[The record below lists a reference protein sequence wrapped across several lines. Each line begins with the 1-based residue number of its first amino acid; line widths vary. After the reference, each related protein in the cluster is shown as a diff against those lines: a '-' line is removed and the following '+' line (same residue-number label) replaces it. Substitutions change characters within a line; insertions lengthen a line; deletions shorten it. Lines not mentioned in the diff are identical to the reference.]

1 MQIKEAII
9 GQFGKLQNRNIS
21 FEPGINVIYGEN
33 EAGKTTLHDFLLGMF
48 FGMEKG
54 RGRGTLNSMYQKH
67 EPWHAPSYYSGALRF
82 LVDGKPFYLERNFY
96 YKDKKDILKNEADG
110 EELSVA
116 YGDLAMLLGGIDKET
131 FGNTYDIPQT
141 GAVTGK
147 ELADILAEYLS
158 NAAEGG
164 GANIQVQRAKAALAA
179 RKRELTQEVKTIH
192 ERKNEDI
199 RQLIVEKDL
208 LERDSRGLHANIADA
223 EREIDQLKR
232 VRVEEIGEKR
242 KRLSEQERHQ
252 TVRMERQ
259 DAAPERT
266 GAEKAGKSEWEKE
279 QPDRM
284 AGIGLCASALLVNT
298 AVHHVTSY
306 PSRLFFILQAVF
318 FAGMILCGLYVWI
331 SHVIEKAKKEAYLSA
346 QKNEMKAVTQET
358 YADAGLRQAERMLL
372 SLKESLSE
380 KETRRYNIMQD
391 LEAAKQPGGQ
401 EKELLEDI
409 HALELAAAEIDRLAK
424 EYYEDSL
431 DGLGSAVSKWMSQL
445 TAGKYDHAIV
455 KEDGKLLILADGK
468 EILPE
473 ALSHG
478 TLEQIYL
485 AFRLA
490 VGEIVTKEEP
500 MPVIFDEAFGMYDEK
515 RLMQT
520 LRALDCQIRKEQ
532 GRQILIFTCQKRE
545 MELLE
550 QSGITYHKIVL
561 E

>member
-67 EPWHAPSYYSGALRF
+67 EPWHAPSYYSGAVRF

-164 GANIQVQRAKAALAA
+164 GANIQVQRAKVALAA

-232 VRVEEIGEKR
+232 VRVE
-242 KRLSEQERHQ
+242 
-252 TVRMERQ
+252 
-259 DAAPERT
+259 
-266 GAEKAGKSEWEKE
+266 
-279 QPDRM
+279 
-284 AGIGLCASALLVNT
+284 
-298 AVHHVTSY
+298 
-306 PSRLFFILQAVF
+306 
-318 FAGMILCGLYVWI
+318 
-331 SHVIEKAKKEAYLSA
+331 
-346 QKNEMKAVTQET
+346 
-358 YADAGLRQAERMLL
+358 
-372 SLKESLSE
+372 
-380 KETRRYNIMQD
+380 
-391 LEAAKQPGGQ
+391 
-401 EKELLEDI
+401 
-409 HALELAAAEIDRLAK
+409 
-424 EYYEDSL
+424 
-431 DGLGSAVSKWMSQL
+431 
-445 TAGKYDHAIV
+445 
-455 KEDGKLLILADGK
+455 
-468 EILPE
+468 
-473 ALSHG
+473 
-478 TLEQIYL
+478 
-485 AFRLA
+485 
-490 VGEIVTKEEP
+490 
-500 MPVIFDEAFGMYDEK
+500 
-515 RLMQT
+515 
-520 LRALDCQIRKEQ
+520 
-532 GRQILIFTCQKRE
+532 
-545 MELLE
+545 
-550 QSGITYHKIVL
+550 
-561 E
+561 

>member
-9 GQFGKLQNRNIS
+9 GQFGKMQNRNIS

-116 YGDLAMLLGGIDKET
+116 YGDLTMLLGGIDKET

-208 LERDSRGLHANIADA
+208 ADA
-223 EREIDQLKR
+223 LNSGK
-232 VRVEEIGEKR
+232 VY
-242 KRLSEQERHQ
+242 
-252 TVRMERQ
+252 
-259 DAAPERT
+259 AA
-266 GAEKAGKSEWEKE
+266 
-279 QPDRM
+279 
-284 AGIGLCASALLVNT
+284 GLDVVSTEPVKGDNPLL
-298 AVHHVTSY
+298 
-306 PSRLFFILQAVF
+306 
-318 FAGMILCGLYVWI
+318 
-331 SHVIEKAKKEAYLSA
+331 KAKNCIITPHISWAPKEARQRIMDMSVENLK
-346 QKNEMKAVTQET
+346 QFL
-358 YADAGLRQAERMLL
+358 AG
-372 SLKESLSE
+372 
-380 KETRRYNIMQD
+380 N
-391 LEAAKQPGGQ
+391 
-401 EKELLEDI
+401 
-409 HALELAAAEIDRLAK
+409 
-424 EYYEDSL
+424 
-431 DGLGSAVSKWMSQL
+431 
-445 TAGKYDHAIV
+445 
-455 KEDGKLLILADGK
+455 
-468 EILPE
+468 
-473 ALSHG
+473 
-478 TLEQIYL
+478 
-485 AFRLA
+485 
-490 VGEIVTKEEP
+490 
-500 MPVIFDEAFGMYDEK
+500 PVNVVN
-515 RLMQT
+515 R
-520 LRALDCQIRKEQ
+520 
-532 GRQILIFTCQKRE
+532 
-545 MELLE
+545 
-550 QSGITYHKIVL
+550 
-561 E
+561 

>member
-1 MQIKEAII
+1 
-9 GQFGKLQNRNIS
+9 
-21 FEPGINVIYGEN
+21 
-33 EAGKTTLHDFLLGMF
+33 
-48 FGMEKG
+48 
-54 RGRGTLNSMYQKH
+54 MYQKH
-67 EPWHAPSYYSGALRF
+67 EPWHAPSYYSGAVRF

-223 EREIDQLKR
+223 GREIDQLKR

-266 GAEKAGKSEWEKE
+266 GAEKAGKSEWEKNE
-279 QPDRM
+279 PDRM
-284 AGIGLCASALLVNT
+284 AGIRTLCFCAACQYSGTPRHFVS
-298 AVHHVTSY
+298 VT
-306 PSRLFFILQAVF
+306 PVF
-318 FAGMILCGLYVWI
+318 YFAGSLFCRDDSMRTLCGDQPCDREGKKGSLFI
-331 SHVIEKAKKEAYLSA
+331 S
-346 QKNEMKAVTQET
+346 
-358 YADAGLRQAERMLL
+358 
-372 SLKESLSE
+372 
-380 KETRRYNIMQD
+380 
-391 LEAAKQPGGQ
+391 
-401 EKELLEDI
+401 
-409 HALELAAAEIDRLAK
+409 
-424 EYYEDSL
+424 
-431 DGLGSAVSKWMSQL
+431 
-445 TAGKYDHAIV
+445 
-455 KEDGKLLILADGK
+455 
-468 EILPE
+468 
-473 ALSHG
+473 
-478 TLEQIYL
+478 
-485 AFRLA
+485 
-490 VGEIVTKEEP
+490 TKE
-500 MPVIFDEAFGMYDEK
+500 
-515 RLMQT
+515 
-520 LRALDCQIRKEQ
+520 
-532 GRQILIFTCQKRE
+532 
-545 MELLE
+545 
-550 QSGITYHKIVL
+550 
-561 E
+561 

>member
-223 EREIDQLKR
+223 GREIDQLKR

-346 QKNEMKAVTQET
+346 QKNEMKAVIGQNPNVDAVSGATYSSTGILNAVKLALAKAAVAPAEEAAPEQAASEEAAEEAAAPSEAPEPEET
-358 YADAGLRQAERMLL
+358 PVTAPTVEVVQPEEKSAVPVWLKEVWQQLFPADAPASSEPEPASSEEVL
-372 SLKESLSE
+372 SASESALPPEETGIESE
-380 KETRRYNIMQD
+380 TE
-391 LEAAKQPGGQ
+391 G
-401 EKELLEDI
+401 
-409 HALELAAAEIDRLAK
+409 AAE
-424 EYYEDSL
+424 
-431 DGLGSAVSKWMSQL
+431 
-445 TAGKYDHAIV
+445 
-455 KEDGKLLILADGK
+455 
-468 EILPE
+468 
-473 ALSHG
+473 
-478 TLEQIYL
+478 
-485 AFRLA
+485 
-490 VGEIVTKEEP
+490 
-500 MPVIFDEAFGMYDEK
+500 
-515 RLMQT
+515 
-520 LRALDCQIRKEQ
+520 
-532 GRQILIFTCQKRE
+532 
-545 MELLE
+545 
-550 QSGITYHKIVL
+550 
-561 E
+561 

>member
-67 EPWHAPSYYSGALRF
+67 EPWHAPSYYSGAVRF

-208 LERDSRGLHANIADA
+208 ADA
-223 EREIDQLKR
+223 LNSGK
-232 VRVEEIGEKR
+232 VY
-242 KRLSEQERHQ
+242 
-252 TVRMERQ
+252 
-259 DAAPERT
+259 AAGLDVVSTEPI
-266 GAEKAGKSEWEKE
+266 KSDN
-279 QPDRM
+279 P
-284 AGIGLCASALLVNT
+284 LL
-298 AVHHVTSY
+298 
-306 PSRLFFILQAVF
+306 
-318 FAGMILCGLYVWI
+318 
-331 SHVIEKAKKEAYLSA
+331 KAKNCIITPHISWAPKEARQRIMDMSVENLK
-346 QKNEMKAVTQET
+346 QFL
-358 YADAGLRQAERMLL
+358 AG
-372 SLKESLSE
+372 
-380 KETRRYNIMQD
+380 N
-391 LEAAKQPGGQ
+391 
-401 EKELLEDI
+401 
-409 HALELAAAEIDRLAK
+409 
-424 EYYEDSL
+424 
-431 DGLGSAVSKWMSQL
+431 
-445 TAGKYDHAIV
+445 
-455 KEDGKLLILADGK
+455 
-468 EILPE
+468 
-473 ALSHG
+473 
-478 TLEQIYL
+478 
-485 AFRLA
+485 
-490 VGEIVTKEEP
+490 
-500 MPVIFDEAFGMYDEK
+500 PVNVVN
-515 RLMQT
+515 R
-520 LRALDCQIRKEQ
+520 
-532 GRQILIFTCQKRE
+532 
-545 MELLE
+545 
-550 QSGITYHKIVL
+550 
-561 E
+561 